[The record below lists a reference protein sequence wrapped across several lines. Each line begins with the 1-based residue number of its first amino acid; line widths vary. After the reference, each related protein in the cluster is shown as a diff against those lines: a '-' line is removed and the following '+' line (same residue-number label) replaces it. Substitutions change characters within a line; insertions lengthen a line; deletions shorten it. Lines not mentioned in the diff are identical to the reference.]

1 VSDYKKEWFKILENH
16 LQILSAREGVFT
28 ERKSGL
34 NWRARY
40 RRVHMVIYRKTN
52 KVKAEALNAQ
62 VLRLTESLNEAGIHS
77 RRMTGKDVWTWL
89 MPWLSGEHEHAYSF
103 METLSYP
110 EQQEANG
117 ELSETFDL
125 GEMCLRNRS
134 IQCSAE
140 GKYWQLGNRYNRFI
154 TLEPYRGI
162 PDTGHW
168 VLEKQSGATSFDRMP
183 DGAVL
188 MYTLVIDPQDQVEAQ
203 VIGVKTTSIGDGE
216 EAKQTRKEC
225 KQTLKLMAQDNRLI
239 SCLSGIY
246 IDATSPK
253 ELEQRTTKAIAA
265 AQGAGFDVIEPVGE
279 HGDLLILDTFVRGLP
294 MAFDPYLDQRYM
306 KRARKIW
313 DAHAARLLPLLT
325 RGRGSNRHG
334 ISFNSAG
341 GEPISFDPLGK
352 DRSKNAHMLILG
364 PTGSGKTTTL
374 ITILMQILATHN
386 PRLYLI
392 TALPTFYLLGE
403 FLEQYGKT
411 VHRIQI
417 TESSQ
422 PSLPPFA
429 DITKIVTGSD
439 GDPSNTAIN
448 DTDRALI
455 GEAEIAARLMI
466 TQGDPKE
473 EEHYRVEDK
482 ALMKQAIIFAAETVV
497 AEGRNQALTEDIVTS
512 LRTLAKNKEHYPSN
526 SEREKL
532 GKFATIMESYT
543 TGMEGQLFNRAG
555 TAWPEADITIVEL
568 GVLARKGYESK
579 LAISMAGLMAMINH
593 VVEKNQ
599 FTGRN
604 TITVIDEGHI
614 LVKNPLIGPYLN
626 SITAMWRT
634 FGGWLW
640 LSTQNLAQIPKSA
653 NELINQPEWWIGL
666 CLDDDEVRRIE
677 KFRTLS
683 DDQKRL
689 LSKTRKEI
697 GKYTEGG
704 LISTN
709 LNTIFRIVPPPIT
722 LALAQTEPNEK
733 KHRHS
738 LMQEHGFT
746 ELEAVFYIADEIAE
760 KRRRFGT

>member
-1 VSDYKKEWFKILENH
+1 MKYVELHFIRELFFWKYIPADVEGLADNLIDEIGTKIALALQSLVGVDNPWIIQIYLNDEPVRALIHEIKAYSNQHSPMSDYKKEWFNILENH

-110 EQQEANG
+110 EQQEAKG

-125 GEMCLRNRS
+125 GEMCLRNRT

-162 PDTGHW
+162 PDTWHW
-168 VLEKQSGATSFDRMP
+168 VLEKQSGTTSFDRMP

-246 IDATSPK
+246 IDATNPK

-334 ISFNSAG
+334 ISFNWVQ
-341 GEPISFDPLGK
+341 PVF
-352 DRSKNAHMLILG
+352 RS
-364 PTGSGKTTTL
+364 
-374 ITILMQILATHN
+374 
-386 PRLYLI
+386 
-392 TALPTFYLLGE
+392 
-403 FLEQYGKT
+403 
-411 VHRIQI
+411 
-417 TESSQ
+417 
-422 PSLPPFA
+422 
-429 DITKIVTGSD
+429 
-439 GDPSNTAIN
+439 
-448 DTDRALI
+448 
-455 GEAEIAARLMI
+455 
-466 TQGDPKE
+466 
-473 EEHYRVEDK
+473 
-482 ALMKQAIIFAAETVV
+482 
-497 AEGRNQALTEDIVTS
+497 
-512 LRTLAKNKEHYPSN
+512 
-526 SEREKL
+526 
-532 GKFATIMESYT
+532 
-543 TGMEGQLFNRAG
+543 
-555 TAWPEADITIVEL
+555 
-568 GVLARKGYESK
+568 
-579 LAISMAGLMAMINH
+579 
-593 VVEKNQ
+593 
-599 FTGRN
+599 
-604 TITVIDEGHI
+604 
-614 LVKNPLIGPYLN
+614 
-626 SITAMWRT
+626 
-634 FGGWLW
+634 
-640 LSTQNLAQIPKSA
+640 
-653 NELINQPEWWIGL
+653 
-666 CLDDDEVRRIE
+666 C
-677 KFRTLS
+677 
-683 DDQKRL
+683 
-689 LSKTRKEI
+689 
-697 GKYTEGG
+697 
-704 LISTN
+704 
-709 LNTIFRIVPPPIT
+709 
-722 LALAQTEPNEK
+722 
-733 KHRHS
+733 
-738 LMQEHGFT
+738 
-746 ELEAVFYIADEIAE
+746 
-760 KRRRFGT
+760 